1 MIFWIVAAALALVTA
16 GLFALALMRRSEED
30 EHPAAYDLQVYRDQ
44 LKEVDKDQARGLI
57 GKEDA
62 ARMKAEISRRILAA
76 DAQMQK
82 AGSEEAGRG
91 RYTPVVAVILG
102 LVVLGSSFGLY
113 YKLGAPGYRDMP
125 LQDRAAEAQT
135 RRDNRDSQEVAETK
149 VPARSA
155 TDAGEEFLDL
165 MTKLRAA
172 VTENPNDLQGQELL
186 ARNEAN
192 LGNMPAAYAAQAK
205 VIEIKGADVT
215 AGDYVL
221 HANLLISAAGDYV
234 SPEAE
239 QSLKKALELDPFNNL
254 GRYYMGLM
262 MWQTGRPDATFRI
275 WDQVLR
281 QSPNDAPWVPS
292 IRNTITELAWYAGV
306 DYKMPAPVPT
316 HSPDGLSGPS
326 AEDMQAAGE
335 LDVED
340 RQAMIQGMVDQLSDR
355 LATEGGTPQEW
366 ARLIG
371 AYGVMGNTERAQ
383 VIWDEA
389 QQVFAN
395 VPEALEVVRAGA
407 AQAGVLQ

>member
-1 MIFWIVAAALALVTA
+1 MIFWIVAAALTLVTA
-16 GLFALALMRRSEED
+16 SLFALALTRRTED
-30 EHPAAYDLQVYRDQ
+30 EEHPAAYDMQVYRDQ
-44 LKEVDKDQARGLI
+44 LSEVDKDHARGVI
-57 GKEDA
+57 GEEDA
-62 ARMKAEISRRILAA
+62 KRMKTEISRRILAA

-82 AGSEEAGRG
+82 AERG
-91 RYTPVVAVILG
+91 DTGGKRSAVVAAVILG
-102 LVVLGSSFGLY
+102 LAVLGGSFGLY

-125 LQDRAAEAQT
+125 LQDRAAEAQL
-135 RRDNRDSQEVAETK
+135 RRENRDTQSVAETK
-149 VPARSA
+149 VPARA
-155 TDAGEEFLDL
+155 PVEAGDEFLDL

-172 VTENPNDLQGQELL
+172 VLENPNDLQGQELL

-239 QSLKKALELDPFNNL
+239 KSLNAALELDPFNNL
-254 GRYYMGLM
+254 ARYYMGLM

-292 IRNTITELAWYAGV
+292 IRTTITELGWYAGV
-306 DYKMPAPVPT
+306 DYKMPEPVPT
-316 HSPDGLSGPS
+316 HSPDGLSGPT
-326 AEDMQAAGE
+326 AEDMDAAGE
-335 LDVED
+335 LSGED

-371 AYGVMGNTERAQ
+371 AYGVLGDTDRATL
-383 VIWDEA
+383 IWEEA
-389 QQVFAN
+389 QQVFAQ
-395 VPEALEVVRAGA
+395 VPEALEIVRAGA
-407 AQAGVLQ
+407 TQAGLE

>member
-1 MIFWIVAAALALVTA
+1 MIFWIVAAALALVTV
-16 GLFALALMRRSEED
+16 GLFALALTRRAED
-30 EHPAAYDLQVYRDQ
+30 EDHPAAYDLQVYRDQ
-44 LKEVDKDQARGLI
+44 LKEVDKDQARGVI
-57 GKEDA
+57 GAEDA
-62 ARMKAEISRRILAA
+62 TRMKTEISRRILAA

-82 AGSEEAGRG
+82 AENGETGGR
-91 RYTPVVAVILG
+91 RHAAVAAAVLG
-102 LVVLGSSFGLY
+102 LAVLGGSFGLY

-135 RRDNRDSQEVAETK
+135 RRDNRDSQSVAETK
-149 VPARSA
+149 VPARPA
-155 TDAGEEFLDL
+155 PDAGEEFMEL

-172 VTENPNDLQGQELL
+172 VEENPEDLRGQELL

-192 LGNMPAAYAAQAK
+192 LGNLPAAYAAQAK
-205 VIEIKGADVT
+205 VIELKGAAVT

-239 QSLKKALELDPFNNL
+239 ASLKQALELDPFNNL
-254 GRYYMGLM
+254 ARYYMGLM

-292 IRNTITELAWYAGV
+292 IRATITELAWYAGI
-306 DYKMPAPVPT
+306 DYKMPAPVPA
-316 HSPDGLSGPS
+316 HSPDGLSGPT
-326 AEDMQAAGE
+326 AEDMEAAGE
-335 LDVED
+335 LDIED

-371 AYGVMGNTERAQ
+371 AYGVLGNTERAQ
-383 VIWDEA
+383 AIWTEA
-389 QQVFAN
+389 QQVFAQA
-395 VPEALEVVRAGA
+395 PEALEIVRAGA

>member
-16 GLFALALMRRSEED
+16 GLFALALTRRAED
-30 EHPAAYDLQVYRDQ
+30 EEHPAAYDLRVYRDQ
-44 LKEVDKDQARGLI
+44 LKEVDKDLARCVI
-57 GKEDA
+57 GEEDA
-62 ARMKAEISRRILAA
+62 ARMKTEISRRILAA

-82 AGSEEAGRG
+82 AESGDGDNG
-91 RYTPVVAVILG
+91 RYAKVSAIALG
-102 LVVLGSSFGLY
+102 LVVLGGSFGLY
-113 YKLGAPGYRDMP
+113 TQIGAPGYRDMP
-125 LQDRAAEAQT
+125 LGERAAEAAE
-135 RRDNRDSQEVAETK
+135 RRANRDSQAGAETK
-149 VPARSA
+149 IPPQPEAQVGA
-155 TDAGEEFLDL
+155 EFLEL

-172 VTENPNDLQGQELL
+172 VAENPDDLQGQELL

-192 LGNMPAAYAAQAK
+192 LGNLRAAHEAQAR
-205 VIEIKGADVT
+205 VIDIKGPNAT

-221 HANLLISAAGDYV
+221 HANLLITAAGNYV

-239 QSLKKALELDPFNNL
+239 ASLTKALELDPYNNL

-292 IRNTITELAWYAGV
+292 IRAVISELAWYAGI
-306 DYKMPAPVPT
+306 DYKMPEPMPAHT
-316 HSPDGLSGPS
+316 SDGLSDPS
-326 AEDMQAAGE
+326 AEDVEAAGE
-335 LDVED
+335 MSAED

-371 AYGVMGNTERAQ
+371 AYGVLGDTERAQ
-383 VIWDEA
+383 AIWGEA
-389 QQVFAN
+389 QQVFAE
-395 VPEALEVVRAGA
+395 VPEALEIVRMGA
-407 AQAGVLQ
+407 QQAGLE

>member
-16 GLFALALMRRSEED
+16 GLFALALTRRTED
-30 EHPAAYDLQVYRDQ
+30 EDHPAAYDLRVYRDQ
-44 LKEVDKDQARGLI
+44 LKEVDKDLARGVI
-57 GKEDA
+57 GEEDA
-62 ARMKAEISRRILAA
+62 ARMKTEISRRILAA

-82 AGSEEAGRG
+82 AESGTAGKG
-91 RYTPVVAVILG
+91 KQSIVVAVALG
-102 LVVLGSSFGLY
+102 LVVLGGSFGLY

-125 LQDRAAEAQT
+125 LQERAAEAQA
-135 RRDNRDSQEVAETK
+135 RRDNRDAQAVAETK
-149 VPARSA
+149 VPARPTA
-155 TDAGEEFLDL
+155 EAGDEFLEL
-165 MTKLRAA
+165 MAKLRAA
-172 VTENPNDLQGQELL
+172 VEENPEDLRGQELL

-205 VIEIKGADVT
+205 VIEIKGDAAT

-221 HANLLISAAGDYV
+221 HANLLITAAGDYV

-239 QSLKKALELDPFNNL
+239 ASLKKALELDPFNNL
-254 GRYYMGLM
+254 ARYYLGLM

-292 IRNTITELAWYAGV
+292 IRATITELAWYAGI
-306 DYKMPAPVPT
+306 DYKMPAPVPAHT
-316 HSPDGLSGPS
+316 PDGLSGPS
-326 AEDMQAAGE
+326 AEDMEAAGE
-335 LDVED
+335 LSVED

-371 AYGVMGNTERAQ
+371 AYGVLGNAERAQ
-383 VIWDEA
+383 AIWDEA
-389 QQVFAN
+389 QQVFAQT
-395 VPEALEVVRAGA
+395 PDALEIVRAGST
-407 AQAGVLQ
+407 QVGLE